1 MPARRKLD
9 ATNLFIYAVFGVL
22 IALLLVAGGYYM
34 GVKSTQIN
42 KSVLGNSTSSTPTKA
57 GAVASAA
64 YAKCVTNGGFVTTTK
79 RGKSGY
85 YQVCNFADDMN
96 CDLYALY
103 DGQCPV
109 GGVQSVGYSTTAQ
122 VYCALRGGKPQGNEN
137 GQCKMPDG
145 KVCST
150 ASVYAGTCDPN

>member
-1 MPARRKLD
+1 MQ
-9 ATNLFIYAVFGVL
+9 LFAV
-22 IALLLVAGGYYM
+22 VAGFAAVALIGGTYILA
-34 GVKSTQIN
+34 GQKTASQ
-42 KSVLGNSTSSTPTKA
+42 SVLGTTTSNTTPTKA

-64 YAKCVTNGGFVTTTK
+64 YSKCVQNGGFVTTAR

-85 YQVCNFADDMN
+85 YQVCNFDDDMN

-103 DGQCPV
+103 SGQCPV
-109 GGVQSVGYSTTAQ
+109 GGVHTIGYSTTAQ
-122 VYCALRGGKPQGNEN
+122 VYCALRGGKPQGNDN

-150 ASVYAGTCDPN
+150 ASVYSGACEPN